1 MFEMGI
7 CMDAWMHGCMDA
19 RMRNGINRFL
29 KSIQK
34 EAEINICHSERN
46 LSRFIGMKNLNK
58 LEFDYMQS
66 YRHTIILSHGRK

>member
-7 CMDAWMHGCMDA
+7 CMHAWLYAC
-19 RMRNGINRFL
+19 MRNGINRFL